1 MLICF
6 IGEGSEEAIG
16 RCQLWMVTSP
26 TLKLGG
32 AVWTRVT
39 NWLASWLDQ
48 FRKAPPTLLLP
59 FLVSSIVAS
68 IFVAIGT
75 IMARSIH
82 IDPTLQVIIQITAY
96 VLAAAFGLFSL
107 LHLWFALVLTYQ
119 WLRNI
124 QLIDKAKTEQAT
136 AELDVKTK
144 QAQAQAAE
152 FQANRDKNLRQAKV
166 DRAAAAR
173 SLAEETLWRKVAE
186 AIETLPA
193 SALRDPAIRMVLD
206 ALQSR
211 SAGALPSPGAGQGL
225 WGDVVEADQSSPAY
239 LLSAVDKYK
248 RGVALRRA
256 LAVSLLIVFVAGSG
270 VAALSPVGQHVGLPC
285 HVFCR

>member
-1 MLICF
+1 
-6 IGEGSEEAIG
+6 
-16 RCQLWMVTSP
+16 
-26 TLKLGG
+26 
-32 AVWTRVT
+32 
-39 NWLASWLDQ
+39 
-48 FRKAPPTLLLP
+48 
-59 FLVSSIVAS
+59 
-68 IFVAIGT
+68 
-75 IMARSIH
+75 MARSIH
-82 IDPTLQVIIQITAY
+82 IDPTLQLIIQITAY
-96 VLAAAFGLFSL
+96 ALASAFGLFSL
-107 LHLWFALVLTYQ
+107 LHLWFALLWTYR
-119 WLRNI
+119 WLRNSSA
-124 QLIDKAKTEQAT
+124 IDNAKAREQIAMID
-136 AELDVKTK
+136 AETSEADVK
-144 QAQAQAAE
+144 
-152 FQANRDKNLRQAKV
+152 
-166 DRAAAAR
+166 AAR
-173 SLAEETLWRKVAE
+173 NEASAAQSRRERNENRTASARLRAEETLWIKVNE
-186 AIETLPA
+186 AISTLPA